1 VTAGGPLAGRIA
13 IVTGAGGGIGRDTC
27 VSLARAGAIPVLVGR
42 DASRLAASAAA
53 VAEAGVTAPLTLSL
67 DVRVES
73 DMARMAAA
81 TLERHGRIDIL
92 VHAAGILRAAGATLR
107 TVAQLSCPEWDEVV
121 DTNLRGT
128 YFANRAV
135 LPAMLR
141 AGRGDILNVSSK
153 SGRQG
158 IAFDAPY
165 CASKFGVIGFSE
177 ALAEEVAG
185 AGVRVQVMAPGRF
198 ATDVLR
204 QTGPLPTPGGIPP
217 GSRVA
222 DLILWMLAMPLDVR
236 LTSPII
242 EAVGANGEVG
252 AMAAGAATTAG
263 AGRTGAR
270 SSQPGSTMNTT
281 VTGAAKDLRGKVVI
295 VSGGTGGIGFATAR
309 AVGELG
315 ASVVVADLDP
325 ARVEAVAGE
334 LAGLGAAGTLG
345 VAIDVRREEDHARLV
360 QATLERFGRID
371 ALIVCAG
378 ILRKRGTAPKLVV
391 DTGVDEWDDVMS
403 INLRGVFL
411 ANRAVLPTLV
421 AQRSGL
427 IVNVSSVQ
435 GLQGRAYDSAY
446 CASKFGVIGLSQAVA
461 DEVKSYGVK
470 VQALMPAAVATPFW
484 EQNLPA
490 PMPGDA
496 MPPER
501 VADVIVFM
509 LLQPEDSVLVG
520 PVIAPVGARRR
531 KAAAK
536 PAD

>member
-1 VTAGGPLAGRIA
+1 MTAGGPLAGRVA
-13 IVTGAGGGIGRDTC
+13 IVTGASSGIGRDTC

-42 DASRLAASAAA
+42 DAGRLRETAAA
-53 VAEAGVTAPLTLSL
+53 VVEAGAAATLELPL
-67 DVRVES
+67 DVRAEG
-73 DMARMAAA
+73 DMAHMAAA

-92 VHAAGILRAAGATLR
+92 VHAAGILRAPGATLR
-107 TVAQLSCPEWDEVV
+107 TVAQLGGPEWDEVV

-128 YFANRAV
+128 FLANRAV

-177 ALAEEVAG
+177 ALAEEVTG
-185 AGVRVQVMAPGRF
+185 SGVRVQVMAPGRF

-222 DLILWMLAMPLDVR
+222 DLILWMLILPADVR
-236 LTSPII
+236 LACPIL
-242 EAVGANGEVG
+242 EAVGANPP
-252 AMAAGAATTAG
+252 AAAKAVAPPDASG
-263 AGRTGAR
+263 TGSR
-270 SSQPGSTMNTT
+270 SSQPGSIMSTT
-281 VTGAAKDLRGKVVI
+281 VTGAAKNLRGKVVI
-295 VSGGTGGIGFATAR
+295 VSGSTGGIGHATAR

-315 ASVVVADLDP
+315 ASVVVADLD
-325 ARVEAVAGE
+325 AGRVESVAAE
-334 LAGLGAAGTLG
+334 VAGLGAGGTLG

-378 ILRKRGTAPKLVV
+378 ILRKRGTPPKLAV
-391 DTGVDEWDDVMS
+391 DVGIDEWDDVMS
-403 INLRGVFL
+403 VNLRGVFL

-421 AQRSGL
+421 AQRSGV
-427 IVNVSSVQ
+427 IVNLSSVQ

-446 CASKFGVIGLSQAVA
+446 CASKFGVIGLSQAIA
-461 DEVKSYGVK
+461 DEVKSFGVK

-490 PMPGDA
+490 PMPSDA

-501 VADVIVFM
+501 VADLIVFM
-509 LLQPEDSVLVG
+509 LLQPEDSILVG

-531 KAAAK
+531 KAASQSG
-536 PAD
+536 

>member
-1 VTAGGPLAGRIA
+1 MTAGGGPLTGRVA
-13 IVTGAGGGIGRDTC
+13 IVTGASNGIGRDTC
-27 VSLARAGAIPVLVGR
+27 VALARSGAIPVLVGR
-42 DASRLAASAAA
+42 DESRLKATAAA
-53 VAEAGVTAPLTLSL
+53 VMEAGAPAPLALAL
-67 DVRVES
+67 DVRAEG

-81 TLERHGRIDIL
+81 TIERHGRIDIL
-92 VHAAGILRAAGATLR
+92 VHAAGVLRAAGATLR
-107 TVAQLSCPEWDEVV
+107 TVAQLDAAEWDEVV

-128 YFANRAV
+128 FFANRAV
-135 LPAMLR
+135 LPAML
-141 AGRGDILNVSSK
+141 AAKQGDILNISSK

-222 DLILWMLAMPLDVR
+222 ELILWMLAMPADVR
-236 LTSPII
+236 LAGPII
-242 EAVGANGEVG
+242 EGVGEPSPAAAG
-252 AMAAGAATTAG
+252 APTRRGAAGAA
-263 AGRTGAR
+263 AR
-270 SSQPGSTMNTT
+270 SSQPGSIMSTT
-281 VTGAAKDLRGKVVI
+281 VTGAAKDLRGKVVV
-295 VSGGTGGIGFATAR
+295 VSGATGGIGHATAR

-315 ASVVVADLDP
+315 ASVVVADLDA
-325 ARVEAVAGE
+325 ARVESIAAEV
-334 LAGLGAAGTLG
+334 AGLGAGGAVGIA
-345 VAIDVRREEDHARLV
+345 VDVRREEDHARLV
-360 QATLERFGRID
+360 QAALDRFGRID

-378 ILRKRGTAPKLVV
+378 ILRKRGTPPKLVV
-391 DTGVDEWDDVMS
+391 DVGVDEWDDVMS

-411 ANRAVLPTLV
+411 ANRAVLPTMT

-427 IVNVSSVQ
+427 IVNLSSVQ

-446 CASKFGVIGLSQAVA
+446 CASKFGVIGLSQAIA
-461 DEVKSYGVK
+461 DEVKSFGVK

-490 PMPGDA
+490 PMPSDA

-501 VADVIVFM
+501 VADLIVFM
-509 LLQPEDSVLVG
+509 LLQPEDSMLVG

-531 KAAAK
+531 RAAA
-536 PAD
+536 PSS

>member
-1 VTAGGPLAGRIA
+1 MIAGGPLAARVA
-13 IVTGAGGGIGRDTC
+13 IVTGASSGIGRDTC
-27 VSLARAGAIPVLVGR
+27 VALARAGAIPVLVGR
-42 DASRLAASAAA
+42 DASRLAETAAA
-53 VAEAGVTAPLTLSL
+53 VLEAGTAAPLVLPL
-67 DVRVES
+67 DVRLED
-73 DMARMAAA
+73 DMGRMAAA

-107 TVAQLSCPEWDEVV
+107 TVAQLDASEWDEVV

-128 YFANRAV
+128 FFANRAV
-135 LPAMLR
+135 LPAMLA

-158 IAFDAPY
+158 IAYDAPY

-177 ALAEEVAG
+177 ALAEEAAG
-185 AGVRVQVMAPGRF
+185 AGVRVQVLAPGRF
-198 ATDVLR
+198 ATAVLG
-204 QTGPLPTPGGIPP
+204 QTGPLPTPDGIPP

-222 DLILWMLAMPLDVR
+222 DLILWMLTMPGDVR
-236 LTSPII
+236 LASPIL
-242 EAVGANGEVG
+242 ESVGANP
-252 AMAAGAATTAG
+252 AAGGKAPVSTRG
-263 AGRTGAR
+263 AGPAAR
-270 SSQPGSTMNTT
+270 SSQPGSTMSTT

-295 VSGGTGGIGFATAR
+295 VSGSTGGIGHATAC
-309 AVGELG
+309 AAGELG
-315 ASVVVADLDP
+315 ASVVVADLDA
-325 ARVEAVAGE
+325 ARVESVAAE
-334 LAGLGAAGTLG
+334 VAGLGAAGTLG

-378 ILRKRGTAPKLVV
+378 ILRKRGTPPKLAV
-391 DTGVDEWDDVMS
+391 DVGVDEWDDVMS
-403 INLRGVFL
+403 VNLRGVFL

-427 IVNVSSVQ
+427 IVNLSSVQ

-446 CASKFGVIGLSQAVA
+446 CASKFGVIGLSQAIA
-461 DEVKSYGVK
+461 DEVKSFGVK

-490 PMPGDA
+490 PMPSDA

-501 VADVIVFM
+501 VADLIVFM

-531 KAAAK
+531 KAASQSG
-536 PAD
+536 

>member
-1 VTAGGPLAGRIA
+1 MTASGPLAGRVA
-13 IVTGAGGGIGRDTC
+13 IVTGASSGIGRDTC

-42 DASRLAASAAA
+42 DASRLTATAGAVVEAGA
-53 VAEAGVTAPLTLSL
+53 VAPLVLPL
-67 DVRVES
+67 DVSAES

-92 VHAAGILRAAGATLR
+92 VHAAGILRAAGATMR
-107 TVAQLSCPEWDEVV
+107 TVAQLTCPEWDEVV

-128 YFANRAV
+128 YLANRAV

-185 AGVRVQVMAPGRF
+185 AGVRVQVLAPGRF
-198 ATDVLR
+198 ATEVLR
-204 QTGPLPTPGGIPP
+204 QSGPLPTPDGIPP

-222 DLILWMLAMPLDVR
+222 NVILWMLTMPADVR
-236 LTSPII
+236 LASPIL
-242 EAVGANGEVG
+242 EGVGAN
-252 AMAAGAATTAG
+252 AAAGAMSARASTAPR
-263 AGRTGAR
+263 AGNKSAPL
-270 SSQPGSTMNTT
+270 SPPESTMRTT
-281 VTGAAKDLRGKVVI
+281 VTRAATDLRDKVVI
-295 VSGGTGGIGFATAR
+295 VSGGTGGIGFATAC

-325 ARVEAVAGE
+325 ARVEAVAAE
-334 LAGLGAAGTLG
+334 IASLGAAGTLG

-378 ILRKRGTAPKLVV
+378 ILRKRGTAPKLAV
-391 DTGVDEWDDVMS
+391 DVGVDEWDDVIA

-411 ANRAVLPTLV
+411 ANRAVLPTLT

-427 IVNVSSVQ
+427 IVNLSSVS
-435 GLQGRAYDSAY
+435 GLQGKAYDSAY
-446 CASKFGVIGLSQAVA
+446 CASKFGVIGLSQAIA
-461 DEVKSYGVK
+461 DEVKSFGVK
-470 VQALMPAAVATPFW
+470 VQALMPGAVATPLW
-484 EQNLPA
+484 EQNHPA
-490 PMPGDA
+490 PMPSDA

-501 VADVIVFM
+501 VADLIVFM

-531 KAAAK
+531 KTAPKAAE
-536 PAD
+536 

>member
-1 VTAGGPLAGRIA
+1 VTSSGPLAGRVA
-13 IVTGAGGGIGRDTC
+13 IVTGASSGIGRDTC
-27 VSLARAGAIPVLVGR
+27 ISLARAGAIAVLVGR
-42 DASRLAASAAA
+42 DASRLAATAEAVIETGAAA
-53 VAEAGVTAPLTLSL
+53 PLSLPL
-67 DVRVES
+67 DVRVEA

-92 VHAAGILRAAGATLR
+92 VHAAGILRAAGSTLR
-107 TVAQLSCPEWDEVV
+107 TVAQLACHEWDEVV

-135 LPAMLR
+135 LPAMLQ

-177 ALAEEVAG
+177 SLAEEVAG

-198 ATDVLR
+198 ATEVLR
-204 QTGPLPTPGGIPP
+204 QTGPLPTPDGIPP

-222 DLILWMLAMPLDVR
+222 DMIVWMLAMPADIR
-236 LTSPII
+236 LACPIL
-242 EAVGANGEVG
+242 EGVGAN
-252 AMAAGAATTAG
+252 AAAGAMSARVSAAPAG
-263 AGRTGAR
+263 GRHSANL
-270 SSQPGSTMNTT
+270 SQPESTMRTN
-281 VTGAAKDLRGKVVI
+281 VTRAATDLHGKVVI
-295 VSGGTGGIGFATAR
+295 VSGGAGGIGFATAC

-315 ASVVVADLDP
+315 GTVVVADLDA
-325 ARVEAVAGE
+325 ARVEAAATE
-334 LAGLGAAGTLG
+334 IAGLGAAATLG
-345 VAIDVRREEDHARLV
+345 VAIDVRREEDHTRLV

-378 ILRKRGTAPKLVV
+378 ILRKRGTAPKLAV
-391 DTGVDEWDDVMS
+391 DTGVDEWDDVMA

-446 CASKFGVIGLSQAVA
+446 CASKFGVIGLTQAVA
-461 DEVKSYGVK
+461 DEVKSFGVK
-470 VQALMPAAVATPFW
+470 VQALMPGAVATPFW

-501 VADVIVFM
+501 VADLIVFM
-509 LLQPEDSVLVG
+509 LLQPEDSMLVG
-520 PVIAPVGARRR
+520 PVITPVGARRR
-531 KAAAK
+531 KAAPKAV
-536 PAD
+536 D

>member
-1 VTAGGPLAGRIA
+1 MTACGPLAGRVT
-13 IVTGAGGGIGRDTC
+13 IVTGASSGIGRDTC
-27 VSLARAGAIPVLVGR
+27 VSLAGAGAIPVLVGR
-42 DASRLAASAAA
+42 DPGRLAETAAA
-53 VAEAGVTAPLTLSL
+53 VVAAGAAAPLVLPL
-67 DVRVES
+67 DVSVEV
-73 DMARMAAA
+73 DMAHMAAA

-128 YFANRAV
+128 YLANRAV

-158 IAFDAPY
+158 IAYDAPY

-185 AGVRVQVMAPGRF
+185 AGVRVQAMAPGRF
-198 ATDVLR
+198 ATAVLR
-204 QTGPLPTPGGIPP
+204 QTGPLPTPDGIPP

-222 DLILWMLAMPLDVR
+222 DMIVWMLAMPADVR
-236 LTSPII
+236 MACPIL
-242 EAVGANGEVG
+242 EGVGANAVAG
-252 AMAAGAATTAG
+252 AMAPGRAAPAGAASKSAPL
-263 AGRTGAR
+263 
-270 SSQPGSTMNTT
+270 SQPESTMRTH
-281 VTGAAKDLRGKVVI
+281 VTRAATDLRGKVVI
-295 VSGGTGGIGFATAR
+295 VTGGAGGIGFATAC
-309 AVGELG
+309 AVAELG
-315 ASVVVADLDP
+315 GTVVVADLDA
-325 ARVEAVAGE
+325 ARIEAVATE
-334 LAGLGAAGTLG
+334 IAGLGAAATLG

-378 ILRKRGTAPKLVV
+378 ILRKRGTAPKLAV
-391 DTGVDEWDDVMS
+391 DTGVDEWDDVMA

-411 ANRAVLPTLV
+411 ANRAVLPTMTS
-421 AQRSGL
+421 QRSGL

-435 GLQGRAYDSAY
+435 GLQGRAYDSPY
-446 CASKFGVIGLSQAVA
+446 CASKFGVIGLTQAVA
-461 DEVKSYGVK
+461 DEVKSFGVK
-470 VQALMPAAVATPFW
+470 VQALMPGAVATPFW

-501 VADVIVFM
+501 VADLIVFM
-509 LLQPEDSVLVG
+509 LLQPEDSMLVG
-520 PVIAPVGARRR
+520 PVITPVGARRR

-536 PAD
+536 AAD

>member
-1 VTAGGPLAGRIA
+1 MIPGGPLAGRVA
-13 IVTGAGGGIGRDTC
+13 IVTGASSGIGRDTC

-42 DASRLAASAAA
+42 DASRLAETAAA
-53 VAEAGVTAPLTLSL
+53 VAEAGAEPPLALPL
-67 DVRVES
+67 DVSSES

-92 VHAAGILRAAGATLR
+92 VHAAGILRAAGSTLR
-107 TVAQLSCPEWDEVV
+107 TVAQLSGPEWDEVV

-128 YFANRAV
+128 YLANRAV
-135 LPAMLR
+135 LPAMLQ

-153 SGRQG
+153 SGRHG
-158 IAFDAPY
+158 IAYDAPY

-185 AGVRVQVMAPGRF
+185 AGVRVQAMAPGRF
-198 ATDVLR
+198 DTAVLR

-222 DLILWMLAMPLDVR
+222 DLIVWMLAMPADVR
-236 LTSPII
+236 MACPIL
-242 EAVGANGEVG
+242 EGVGANAAAG
-252 AMAAGAATTAG
+252 AMASRRPAAGAAGKTA
-263 AGRTGAR
+263 
-270 SSQPGSTMNTT
+270 SPSQPESTMRTN
-281 VTGAAKDLRGKVVI
+281 VSRAATDLRGKVVI
-295 VSGGTGGIGFATAR
+295 VSGGAGGIGFATAC

-315 ASVVVADLDP
+315 GTVVVADLD
-325 ARVEAVAGE
+325 AGRVEAAATEIAGY
-334 LAGLGAAGTLG
+334 GAAATLG

-360 QATLERFGRID
+360 QTTLERFGRID

-391 DTGVDEWDDVMS
+391 DTGVDEWDDVMA

-411 ANRAVLPTLV
+411 ANRAVLPTMV
-421 AQRSGL
+421 SQRAGL

-435 GLQGRAYDSAY
+435 GLQGRAYDSPY
-446 CASKFGVIGLSQAVA
+446 CASKFGVIGLTQAVA
-461 DEVKSYGVK
+461 DEVKSFGVK
-470 VQALMPAAVATPFW
+470 VQALMPGAVATPFW

-501 VADVIVFM
+501 VADLIVFM

-520 PVIAPVGARRR
+520 PVITPVGARRR
-531 KAAAK
+531 KAAPK
-536 PAD
+536 TGD

>member
-1 VTAGGPLAGRIA
+1 VIASGPLAGRVA
-13 IVTGAGGGIGRDTC
+13 IVTGASSGIGRDTC
-27 VSLARAGAIPVLVGR
+27 ISLARAGAIPVLVGR
-42 DASRLAASAAA
+42 DASRLAATADAVVEAGAAA
-53 VAEAGVTAPLTLSL
+53 PLMLPL
-67 DVRVES
+67 DVRVET

-92 VHAAGILRAAGATLR
+92 VHAAGILRAAGSTLR
-107 TVAQLSCPEWDEVV
+107 TVAQLTCHEWDEVV

-135 LPAMLR
+135 LPAMLQ

-177 ALAEEVAG
+177 SLAEEVAG

-198 ATDVLR
+198 ATEVLR
-204 QTGPLPTPGGIPP
+204 QTGPLPTPDGIPP

-222 DLILWMLAMPLDVR
+222 EFIVWMLAMPADVR
-236 LTSPII
+236 LASPIL
-242 EAVGANGEVG
+242 EGVGAN
-252 AMAAGAATTAG
+252 AAGGAITARASAAPAGGRNSANLSQPESTMRTNVTRAAT
-263 AGRTGAR
+263 
-270 SSQPGSTMNTT
+270 
-281 VTGAAKDLRGKVVI
+281 DLRGKVVI
-295 VSGGTGGIGFATAR
+295 VSGGAGGIGFATAC

-315 ASVVVADLDP
+315 GTVVVADLDA
-325 ARVEAVAGE
+325 ARVEVAATE
-334 LAGLGAAGTLG
+334 IAGLGAAATLG
-345 VAIDVRREEDHARLV
+345 VAIDVRREEDHGRLV
-360 QATLERFGRID
+360 QTTLERFGRID

-378 ILRKRGTAPKLVV
+378 ILRKRGTAPKLAV
-391 DTGVDEWDDVMS
+391 DTGVDEWDDVMA

-421 AQRSGL
+421 SQRSGL

-435 GLQGRAYDSAY
+435 GLQGRAYDSPY
-446 CASKFGVIGLSQAVA
+446 CASKFGVIGLTQAVA
-461 DEVKSYGVK
+461 DEVKSFGVK
-470 VQALMPAAVATPFW
+470 VQALMPGAVATPFW

-501 VADVIVFM
+501 VADLIVFM
-509 LLQPEDSVLVG
+509 LLQPEDSMLVG
-520 PVIAPVGARRR
+520 PVITPVGARRR
-531 KAAAK
+531 RAAPKAA
-536 PAD
+536 D

>member
-1 VTAGGPLAGRIA
+1 MTAGGPLAGRVA
-13 IVTGAGGGIGRDTC
+13 IVTGASSGIGRDTC
-27 VSLARAGAIPVLVGR
+27 ISLARAGAIPVLVGR
-42 DASRLAASAAA
+42 DESRLTATASA
-53 VAEAGVTAPLTLSL
+53 VVEAGGAAPLVLPL
-67 DVRVES
+67 DVRTES
-73 DMARMAAA
+73 DMVRMAGA

-107 TVAQLSCPEWDEVV
+107 TVAQLSSQEWDEVV

-135 LPAMLR
+135 LPAMLQ

-158 IAFDAPY
+158 IAYDAPY

-177 ALAEEVAG
+177 SLAEEVAG

-198 ATDVLR
+198 ATEVLR
-204 QTGPLPTPGGIPP
+204 QSGPLPTPDGVPP

-222 DLILWMLAMPLDVR
+222 DLIVWMLAMPADVR
-236 LTSPII
+236 LATPILEGIGVNRMAGPAPARAQNTPASTATSLSKP
-242 EAVGANGEVG
+242 
-252 AMAAGAATTAG
+252 
-263 AGRTGAR
+263 
-270 SSQPGSTMNTT
+270 PGSLMRTT
-281 VTGAAKDLRGKVVI
+281 VTRAATDLRDKVVI
-295 VSGGTGGIGFATAR
+295 VTGGAGGIGFATAC

-315 ASVVVADLDP
+315 GSVVVADLD
-325 ARVEAVAGE
+325 ATRVEAAAVE
-334 LAGLGAAGTLG
+334 VAGLGAAGTLG

-378 ILRKRGTAPKLVV
+378 ILRKRGTAPKLAV
-391 DTGVDEWDDVMS
+391 DTSVDEWDDVMA

-435 GLQGRAYDSAY
+435 GLQGRAYDSPY
-446 CASKFGVIGLSQAVA
+446 CASKFGVIGLTQAVA
-461 DEVKSYGVK
+461 DEVKSFGVK
-470 VQALMPAAVATPFW
+470 VQALMPGAVATPFW

-501 VADVIVFM
+501 VADLIVFM
-509 LLQPEDSVLVG
+509 LLQPEDSMLVG
-520 PVIAPVGARRR
+520 PVITPVGARRR
-531 KAAAK
+531 KPAAK
-536 PAD
+536 AVD

>member
-135 LPAMLR
+135 LPEMLR

-222 DLILWMLAMPLDVR
+222 DLILWMLAMPVDVR

-242 EAVGANGEVG
+242 EAVGANGEAG
-252 AMAAGAATTAG
+252 AMAAGASTTAA

-315 ASVVVADLDP
+315 ASVVIADLDS

-334 LAGLGAAGTLG
+334 VAGLGAAGTLG

-411 ANRAVLPTLV
+411 ANRAVVPTLV

-490 PMPGDA
+490 PMPSDA